1 MIMKKI
7 LFIIIYFLLF
17 LSKSF
22 SVDIAVPSV
31 DSNDVWWGSKE
42 SISWDKNFWIEL
54 IDVINAYLWFFI
66 WVVSMAMLLY
76 WWYSLI
82 YSKWDEEEFRR
93 ANRILYYWWIWIFVS
108 LLSYVWISL
117 LVNLF

>member
-1 MIMKKI
+1 MKKI
-7 LFIIIYFLLF
+7 LFIIIYLLLF

-31 DSNDVWWGSKE
+31 DSSDVGGGSTE
-42 SISWDKNFWIEL
+42 SISGDKNFWIEL

-66 WVVSMAMLLY
+66 GVVSMAMLLY
-76 WWYSLI
+76 GGYSLI
-82 YSKWDEEEFRR
+82 YSKGDEEEFRR
-93 ANRILYYWWIWIFVS
+93 ANRILYYGGIGIFVS
-108 LLSYVWISL
+108 LLSYVGISL